1 MKLLSGNQRPD
12 LLTSLMKMSLLV
24 SSAAPA
30 TQPASLQ
37 ILFKRPAPAPAF
49 ELATQTSALCSL
61 FGKVQN
67 PLRLPRKTAAELQK
81 VVRDRQVFNASDFE
95 MASCHS
101 RMHFSTSQLPKMVRT
116 CCASPFSLRNVLR
129 HNDVHFF
136 DSSTS
141 NSGLNVWCG

>member
-95 MASCHS
+95 NGFVPQSHAFFNLAAS
-101 RMHFSTSQLPKMVRT
+101 KNG
-116 CCASPFSLRNVLR
+116 ANVLR
-129 HNDVHFF
+129 FHHFHF
-136 DSSTS
+136 EMCFATTTCTSSIAQRPI
-141 NSGLNVWCG
+141 VV